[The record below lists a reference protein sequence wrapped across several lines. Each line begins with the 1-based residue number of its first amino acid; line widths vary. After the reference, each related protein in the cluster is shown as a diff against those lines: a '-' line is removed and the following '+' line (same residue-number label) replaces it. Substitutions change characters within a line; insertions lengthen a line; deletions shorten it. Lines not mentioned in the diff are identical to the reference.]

1 MGGTSRVTEDSQ
13 ARFCERLGVKFPGRT
28 SRRRLV
34 HSVGNQPHQD
44 KSQGPVAWI
53 VGRKETEFRESID
66 KAIHGMV
73 SESLGRNESERIG
86 GTLWSAYSALAIRR
100 AQGKK
105 IQRAEAESS
114 LRVRRALG
122 YVTLPVWCHGEAVY
136 TYANVIDCDGSPR
149 QRAQFLTT

>member
-1 MGGTSRVTEDSQ
+1 MSGDAHV
-13 ARFCERLGVKFPGRT
+13 RFWESLGVQLPGGT

-86 GTLWSAYSALAIRR
+86 GLE
-100 AQGKK
+100 K
-105 IQRAEAESS
+105 
-114 LRVRRALG
+114 LRSRGRALPRG
-122 YVTLPVWCHGEAVY
+122 AKAAW
-136 TYANVIDCDGSPR
+136 NVAI
-149 QRAQFLTT
+149 

>member
-1 MGGTSRVTEDSQ
+1 VTGDSQ

-86 GTLWSAYSALAIRR
+86 GLE
-100 AQGKK
+100 K
-105 IQRAEAESS
+105 
-114 LRVRRALG
+114 LRPRGRALPRG
-122 YVTLPVWCHGEAVY
+122 AKAAW
-136 TYANVIDCDGSPR
+136 NVAI
-149 QRAQFLTT
+149 